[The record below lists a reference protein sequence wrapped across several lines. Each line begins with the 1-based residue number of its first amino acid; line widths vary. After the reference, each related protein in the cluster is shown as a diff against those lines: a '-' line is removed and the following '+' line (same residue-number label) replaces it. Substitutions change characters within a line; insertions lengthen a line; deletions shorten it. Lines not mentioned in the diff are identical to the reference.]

1 VTGPGLVIFDND
13 GVLVDSERLANT
25 ILAELL
31 TEAGLPY
38 TLDEAVRDFMGGS
51 MALMRRSAEEKLGS
65 PLPADLED
73 RYHRRLF
80 EGFADLQA
88 VKGVAEV
95 LDHLDAAGTPYCL
108 ASSGTHER
116 IRTALTAV
124 GFWDR
129 FAGRVYS
136 AEDVAHGKPAPDL
149 FLHAAAGQG
158 IEPARCVVI
167 EDSPLG
173 VAAANAA
180 GMTVLGFAAMT
191 PADKLAGADAVF
203 HEMTALPALLG
214 ASPRPPET
222 RAEKPT

>member
-1 VTGPGLVIFDND
+1 VTGLVIFDND

-38 TLDEAVRDFMGGS
+38 TFDEAVRDFMGGS
-51 MALMRRSAEEKLGS
+51 MTSMREKAEAQLGR

-73 RYHRRLF
+73 RYHQRLF
-80 EGFADLQA
+80 DGFANLQA
-88 VKGVAEV
+88 VEGVEGV
-95 LDHLDAAGTPYCL
+95 LDDLEAAGTPYCL
-108 ASSGTHER
+108 ASSGTHQR

-124 GFWDR
+124 GFLDR
-129 FAGRVYS
+129 FAGRIFS

-149 FLHAAAGQG
+149 FLHAAATLGVQ
-158 IEPARCVVI
+158 PADCVVV

-180 GMTVLGFAAMT
+180 GMTVFGYAGMT
-191 PADKLAGADAVF
+191 DPAKLAGARQIF
-203 HEMTALPALLG
+203 HKMTSLTGLIVAA
-214 ASPRPPET
+214 
-222 RAEKPT
+222 

>member
-1 VTGPGLVIFDND
+1 VTGLVIFDND

-38 TLDEAVRDFMGGS
+38 TFDEAVRDFMGGS
-51 MALMRRSAEEKLGS
+51 MKSMREKTEAQLGR

-73 RYHRRLF
+73 RYHQRLF
-80 EGFADLQA
+80 DGFANLQA
-88 VKGVAEV
+88 IEGVEEV
-95 LDHLDAAGTPYCL
+95 LDGLDAAGTPYCL
-108 ASSGTHER
+108 ASSGTHRR
-116 IRTALTAV
+116 ICTALTAV

-129 FAGRVYS
+129 FEGRIFS

-149 FLHAAAGQG
+149 FLHAAATMGVVPG
-158 IEPARCVVI
+158 DCVVV

-180 GMTVLGFAAMT
+180 GMTVFGYAAMT
-191 PADKLAGADAVF
+191 DPAKLAGADQVF
-203 HEMTALPALLG
+203 SKMATLTELIANA
-214 ASPRPPET
+214 
-222 RAEKPT
+222 

>member
-1 VTGPGLVIFDND
+1 VTGLVIFDND

-38 TLDEAVRDFMGGS
+38 TFDEAVRDFMGGS
-51 MALMRRSAEEKLGS
+51 MKSMREKTEAQLGR

-73 RYHRRLF
+73 RYHQRLF
-80 EGFADLQA
+80 DGFANLQA
-88 VKGVAEV
+88 IEGVEEV
-95 LDHLDAAGTPYCL
+95 LDGLDAAGTPYCL
-108 ASSGTHER
+108 ASSGTHRR

-129 FAGRVYS
+129 FEGRIFS

-149 FLHAAAGQG
+149 FLHAAATMGVVPG
-158 IEPARCVVI
+158 DCVVV

-180 GMTVLGFAAMT
+180 GMTVFGYAAMT
-191 PADKLAGADAVF
+191 DPAKLAGADQVF
-203 HEMTALPALLG
+203 SKMATLTELIANA
-214 ASPRPPET
+214 
-222 RAEKPT
+222 

>member
-1 VTGPGLVIFDND
+1 MVIFDND

-38 TLDEAVRDFMGGS
+38 TFEEAVRDFMGGS
-51 MALMRRSAEEKLGS
+51 MASMRQKAEARLGG

-73 RYHRRLF
+73 RYHQRLF
-80 EGFADLQA
+80 DGFAGLRAIEGVQA
-88 VKGVAEV
+88 VLG
-95 LDHLDAAGTPYCL
+95 HLDAGGVTYCL
-108 ASSGTHER
+108 ASSGTHRR

-124 GFWDR
+124 GFLDR
-129 FAGRVYS
+129 FEGRIFS

-149 FLHAAAGQG
+149 FLHAAASMGVRPG
-158 IEPARCVVI
+158 DCAVV

-180 GMTVLGFAAMT
+180 GMTVFGYAGMT
-191 PADKLAGADAVF
+191 DPAKLSSADAVF
-203 HEMTALPALLG
+203 GDMAALAELLD
-214 ASPRPPET
+214 
-222 RAEKPT
+222 RA